1 MAYTQRNAN
10 DDELKRER
18 EGKKLREEFE
28 EYTGAQA
35 VLERG
40 RITTRQ
46 RIWKSKKIIQWLAFA
61 AGRCYLCHC
70 FHRFVALMANSHVT
84 MCTFLQHAS
93 PITVD
98 GCVLGNLA
106 RAMPLRATT
115 KLFMFLLGKKILKT
129 QHRAEPNENL
139 FRPYDVWKNR
149 WTFFFSYWMLALE
162 KPNQTVPKKNKKKM
176 CSTCFSNA
184 SAMTSSGNFVFS

>member
-46 RIWKSKKIIQWLAFA
+46 RI
-61 AGRCYLCHC
+61 
-70 FHRFVALMANSHVT
+70 
-84 MCTFLQHAS
+84 
-93 PITVD
+93 
-98 GCVLGNLA
+98 
-106 RAMPLRATT
+106 
-115 KLFMFLLGKKILKT
+115 
-129 QHRAEPNENL
+129 
-139 FRPYDVWKNR
+139 
-149 WTFFFSYWMLALE
+149 
-162 KPNQTVPKKNKKKM
+162 
-176 CSTCFSNA
+176 
-184 SAMTSSGNFVFS
+184 